1 MSDDSGSR
9 PVRPPGP
16 APVQVKL
23 QLDEDVAQGV
33 YCNLPLV
40 AANETEFVLDFVYVQ
55 PQEPKG
61 KVRAR
66 VLLSPRL
73 AKLLAL
79 RLRQRVEQY
88 EDRYGEIPLPTP
100 VVLPPDGET
109 IN

>member
-1 MSDDSGSR
+1 MSDESSG
-9 PVRPPGP
+9 RPPRPGP
-16 APVQVKL
+16 FPIRL
-23 QLDEDVAQGV
+23 QIDDDVAQGM
-33 YCNLPLV
+33 YSNLPLV
-40 AANETEFVLDFVYVQ
+40 AANESEFVLDFAYVQ

-88 EDRYGEIPLPTP
+88 EDRYGEIPLPSP
-100 VVLPPDGET
+100 LMLPPPDGES